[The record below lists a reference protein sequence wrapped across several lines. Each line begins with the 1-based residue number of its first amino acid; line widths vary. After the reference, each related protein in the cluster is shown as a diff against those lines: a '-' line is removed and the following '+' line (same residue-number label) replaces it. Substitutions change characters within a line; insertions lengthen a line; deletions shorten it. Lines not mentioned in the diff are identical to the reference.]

1 MKGSKQLVQQ
11 VTKVNGET
19 TDSELISSKV
29 VKQPTDKV
37 VLKGTGSVTA
47 KAGVTFDFAEGS
59 EVVEYAKKFVGKSLC
74 LWRNKP
80 DEGADCSGFV
90 YSVYKNFGVNLPRVG
105 QSSVGKAVSYKNVK
119 RVIS

>member
-59 EVVEYAKKFVGKSLC
+59 EVVEYAKKFVGNPYVYGGTSLT
-74 LWRNKP
+74 K
-80 DEGADCSGFV
+80 GADCSGFV
-90 YSVYKNFGVNLPRVG
+90 YSVY
-105 QSSVGKAVSYKNVK
+105 
-119 RVIS
+119 